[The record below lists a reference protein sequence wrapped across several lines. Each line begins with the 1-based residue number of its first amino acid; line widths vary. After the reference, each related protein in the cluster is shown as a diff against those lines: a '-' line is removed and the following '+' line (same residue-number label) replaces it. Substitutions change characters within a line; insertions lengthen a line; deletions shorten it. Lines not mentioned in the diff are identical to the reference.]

1 VNPPPNKRNNQ
12 RRKSPKKSPIVDMWR
27 TPGPLPDLEPITV
40 PANVLALV
48 RSLGDPPMHG
58 SVDAAAYF
66 DRVIERAATVAA
78 ALALRADLLVDPD
91 D

>member
-1 VNPPPNKRNNQ
+1 MKRPPNKQNSQ
-12 RRKSPKKSPIVDMWR
+12 RRKPPKQAPVDIWR

-40 PANVLALV
+40 PDNVLALV

-78 ALALRADLLVDPD
+78 ALALSADLLADPD

>member
-1 VNPPPNKRNNQ
+1 MKRPTNKRDNQ
-12 RRKSPKKSPIVDMWR
+12 RRKPQPRQAPADMWR
-27 TPGPLPDLEPITV
+27 TPGPLPDLEPIAV
-40 PANVLALV
+40 PDNVLALV

-78 ALALRADLLVDPD
+78 ALALSADLLADSD